1 MTKGNFWLVPSPV
14 PFLLKLITS
23 QVDLSWQNLI
33 DFRRKHVSSAV
44 IMLHV
49 TLNSTLPGKLM
60 LLIPIL
66 TILNC
71 KRVRSLQLNY
81 WHIVISHYS
90 KTLINQT
97 LKGWRYSSVKK
108 QLYSMSKPL
117 VSMPNTTK
125 HLRNQGFL
133 LLIFNCK
140 EIISLFFN
148 SFFSDSLE
156 QMVIFQQV
164 NITLYSSEEMW
175 SALFV
180 QTFLQ
185 SQ

>member
-1 MTKGNFWLVPSPV
+1 MAKGNFWLLPSPV
-14 PFLLKLITS
+14 PFLLKLTTS

-33 DFRRKHVSSAV
+33 DFKRKHVSSGV
-44 IMLHV
+44 IMLLV
-49 TLNSTLPGKLM
+49 TLNSTLPRKLM

-66 TILNC
+66 TILNF

-90 KTLINQT
+90 KTLLTKLLRAGDIAQ
-97 LKGWRYSSVKK
+97 WKK

-133 LLIFNCK
+133 LLILTAK
-140 EIISLFFN
+140 RLYPSSLTH
-148 SFFSDSLE
+148 FSL
-156 QMVIFQQV
+156 I
-164 NITLYSSEEMW
+164 L
-175 SALFV
+175 
-180 QTFLQ
+180 
-185 SQ
+185 